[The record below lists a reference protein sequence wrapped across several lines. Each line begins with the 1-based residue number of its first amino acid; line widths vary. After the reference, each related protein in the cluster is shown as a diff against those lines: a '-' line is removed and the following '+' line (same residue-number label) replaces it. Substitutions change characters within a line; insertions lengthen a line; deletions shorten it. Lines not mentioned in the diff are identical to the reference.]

1 MRQRHGVAG
10 QPRAKQASTRCA
22 VSPSA
27 SLRLEQRP
35 ESASILRPRVPSLSA
50 RHNAPQLRA
59 GERGRRDA
67 ARGLLPAAEIRVA
80 RHDRNGL
87 TLDWPSS
94 PDSPSR
100 VPSGRMTSGT
110 NVGFGAEATHVGINS
125 VILGEWQRRGY
136 GRTPFRMQSARGL
149 LRTTPDDLC
158 CHPPRRSAAS
168 LKDKDAF
175 GSGRVG
181 DPCRPFWNQSA
192 PSEAI
197 DSNSSWRLAMS
208 RSAARTSAGSQ
219 RDVDTG
225 QVESGGAPP
234 RWLLSAPRRRAASV
248 ESLSRTHRSWMST
261 ASNGGPVTKSPPAR
275 APRAAD
281 PAPPRGTA

>member
-1 MRQRHGVAG
+1 MVA
-10 QPRAKQASTRCA
+10 
-22 VSPSA
+22 V
-27 SLRLEQRP
+27 
-35 ESASILRPRVPSLSA
+35 LS
-50 RHNAPQLRA
+50 
-59 GERGRRDA
+59 
-67 ARGLLPAAEIRVA
+67 
-80 RHDRNGL
+80 
-87 TLDWPSS
+87 
-94 PDSPSR
+94 
-100 VPSGRMTSGT
+100 RMTP
-110 NVGFGAEATHVGINS
+110 FPATVDNVGINP

-208 RSAARTSAGSQ
+208 RSAARTSAGPQ
-219 RDVDTG
+219 RDVETG
-225 QVESGGAPP
+225 QVESDAAAP

-248 ESLSRTHRSWMST
+248 ESFSRTHRSWMST
-261 ASNGGPVTKSPPAR
+261 ASNGGPVTRSPPAR

-281 PAPPRGTA
+281 PAPPQGTA

>member
-1 MRQRHGVAG
+1 MV
-10 QPRAKQASTRCA
+10 
-22 VSPSA
+22 
-27 SLRLEQRP
+27 
-35 ESASILRPRVPSLSA
+35 VP
-50 RHNAPQLRA
+50 
-59 GERGRRDA
+59 
-67 ARGLLPAAEIRVA
+67 
-80 RHDRNGL
+80 
-87 TLDWPSS
+87 
-94 PDSPSR
+94 
-100 VPSGRMTSGT
+100 
-110 NVGFGAEATHVGINS
+110 
-125 VILGEWQRRGY
+125 
-136 GRTPFRMQSARGL
+136 PFRMQSARGL

-192 PSEAI
+192 PSETI

-208 RSAARTSAGSQ
+208 RSAARTSAGPQ

-225 QVESGGAPP
+225 QVESGGAAP

-261 ASNGGPVTKSPPAR
+261 ASNGGPVTRSQPAQCSSCSGFRRRLEELHEAGDAADVLRRAPPLAVDERRVVDSGSHSDANAQTSARPARRLTPAPLPPAPWLAAGMPSTCASARRRPCAARRSSLASACRPPWPLSSCR
-275 APRAAD
+275 APRLAGRC
-281 PAPPRGTA
+281 RG

>member
-1 MRQRHGVAG
+1 MSGTS
-10 QPRAKQASTRCA
+10 PR
-22 VSPSA
+22 
-27 SLRLEQRP
+27 
-35 ESASILRPRVPSLSA
+35 
-50 RHNAPQLRA
+50 
-59 GERGRRDA
+59 RGT
-67 ARGLLPAAEIRVA
+67 RVA
-80 RHDRNGL
+80 RDHPGDEDRSANRPPPAQAAL
-87 TLDWPSS
+87 QS
-94 PDSPSR
+94 PIESR
-100 VPSGRMTSGT
+100 LKLGMEWVAEVNALPVKYSFQYSCADG
-110 NVGFGAEATHVGINS
+110 VEFGAEPAHVGIKP

-208 RSAARTSAGSQ
+208 RSAARTSAGPQ

-225 QVESGGAPP
+225 QVESGGAAP

-248 ESLSRTHRSWMST
+248 ESFSRTHRSWMST
-261 ASNGGPVTKSPPAR
+261 ASNGGPVTRSPPAR
-275 APRAAD
+275 AARAAD

>member
-1 MRQRHGVAG
+1 M
-10 QPRAKQASTRCA
+10 
-22 VSPSA
+22 
-27 SLRLEQRP
+27 
-35 ESASILRPRVPSLSA
+35 
-50 RHNAPQLRA
+50 
-59 GERGRRDA
+59 
-67 ARGLLPAAEIRVA
+67 
-80 RHDRNGL
+80 
-87 TLDWPSS
+87 
-94 PDSPSR
+94 
-100 VPSGRMTSGT
+100 
-110 NVGFGAEATHVGINS
+110 GINP

-208 RSAARTSAGSQ
+208 RSAARTSAGPQ
-219 RDVDTG
+219 RDVETG
-225 QVESGGAPP
+225 QVESDAAAP

-248 ESLSRTHRSWMST
+248 ESFSRTHRSWMST
-261 ASNGGPVTKSPPAR
+261 ASNGGPVTRSPPAR

-281 PAPPRGTA
+281 PAPPQGTA

>member
-1 MRQRHGVAG
+1 M
-10 QPRAKQASTRCA
+10 PC
-22 VSPSA
+22 
-27 SLRLEQRP
+27 SLRG
-35 ESASILRPRVPSLSA
+35 SA
-50 RHNAPQLRA
+50 AP
-59 GERGRRDA
+59 GPGRIRDFCH
-67 ARGLLPAAEIRVA
+67 GLLAADVWRSV
-80 RHDRNGL
+80 RK
-87 TLDWPSS
+87 P
-94 PDSPSR
+94 
-100 VPSGRMTSGT
+100 RML
-110 NVGFGAEATHVGINS
+110 GIEP

-136 GRTPFRMQSARGL
+136 GRTPFCTQSARGL

-192 PSEAI
+192 PSETI
-197 DSNSSWRLAMS
+197 DSNSSWRLATS
-208 RSAARTSAGSQ
+208 RSAARTWAGSQ

-225 QVESGGAPP
+225 QVESGGAAP

-248 ESLSRTHRSWMST
+248 ESFSRTHRSWMST
-261 ASNGGPVTKSPPAR
+261 ASNGCPVTRSPPAR